1 MATTT
6 ATITLASSD
15 IMDNSLSISN
25 TATLTKAG
33 TSTGLPDTTGLRRKR
48 IASASRQDLLLVDH
62 TDATASRSA
71 KVYIKNTGTSTTKY
85 ATIGITSG
93 DAGTE
98 IKLGRLYGGDWM
110 FIPWNAIVGA
120 KEVFT
125 LTAGGSWA
133 DGNTAIFD
141 GVTATTGATETAAGI
156 SAVIGASTYRNWDV
170 AVTSATV
177 NTFTAK
183 YPGVQT
189 NVQAS
194 GVVGDWAETGG
205 TLVVAV
211 TTQGTDVQDDI
222 TVTMDDATETDIEY
236 MAIYE

>member
-33 TSTGLPDTTGLRRKR
+33 SSTGLPDTTGLSNKR
-48 IASASRQDLLLVDH
+48 IASAARQNLLVVDQ
-62 TDATASRSA
+62 TDATASASA

-93 DAGTE
+93 DAGAE
-98 IKLGRLYGGDWM
+98 VKLGRLYGGDWM
-110 FIPWNAIVGA
+110 FIPWNAVRGA
-120 KEVFT
+120 REVFT
-125 LTAGGSWA
+125 VTCAGDWA
-133 DGNTAIFD
+133 TGNTAIFD
-141 GVTATTGATETAAGI
+141 GVTAACGATQTAVGM
-156 SAVIGASTYRNWDV
+156 SAIIAATTYRNWDV
-170 AVTSATV
+170 TVSSTTV
-177 NTFTAK
+177 NIFTAK

-189 NVQAS
+189 NVTE
-194 GVVGDWAETGG
+194 DWTENAAGSIA
-205 TLVVAV
+205 VAV

-222 TVTMDDATETDIEY
+222 TVTMSDAEETVIEY

>member
-33 TSTGLPDTTGLRRKR
+33 SSTGLPDTTGLSNKR
-48 IASASRQDLLLVDH
+48 IASAARQNLLVVDQ
-62 TDATASRSA
+62 TDATASASA

-93 DAGTE
+93 DAGAE
-98 IKLGRLYGGDWM
+98 VKLGRLYGGDWM
-110 FIPWNAIVGA
+110 FIPWNAVRGA
-120 KEVFT
+120 REVFT
-125 LTAGGSWA
+125 VTCSDTWA
-133 DGNTAIFD
+133 TGNTAIFD
-141 GVTATTGATETAAGI
+141 GVTATCGATQTAEGM
-156 SAVIGASTYRNWDV
+156 SAIIAATTYRNWDV
-170 AVTSATV
+170 TVSSTTV
-177 NTFTAK
+177 NIFTAK

-189 NVQAS
+189 NVTE
-194 GVVGDWAETGG
+194 DWAENAAGSIA
-205 TLVVAV
+205 VAV

-222 TVTMDDATETDIEY
+222 TVTMSDAEETVIEY

>member
-33 TSTGLPDTTGLRRKR
+33 NSTGLPDTTGLRRKR
-48 IASASRQDLLLVDH
+48 IASAVKQDLLVVDH
-62 TDATASRSA
+62 TDVTASKSA

-93 DAGTE
+93 DAGGE
-98 IKLGRLYGGDWM
+98 IKLGRLYGGEWM
-110 FIPWNAIVGA
+110 FIPWNAVRGA

-125 LTAGGSWA
+125 LTASGSWA
-133 DGNTAIFD
+133 TGNTAIFD
-141 GVTATTGATETAAGI
+141 GVTATVAGTETAAGA
-156 SAVIGASTYRNWDV
+156 SAVIAAATYRNWDV
-170 AVTSATV
+170 VATSSTV

-189 NVQAS
+189 NVAGDWTENAS
-194 GVVGDWAETGG
+194 GALAVS
-205 TLVVAV
+205 V
-211 TTQGTDVQDDI
+211 TTEGTDVQDDI
-222 TVTMDDATETDIEY
+222 TVTMSDSTETVIEY

>member
-33 TSTGLPDTTGLRRKR
+33 NSTGLPDTTGLRRKR
-48 IASASRQDLLLVDH
+48 IASAVKQDLLVVDQ
-62 TDATASRSA
+62 TDATLNGAN

-85 ATIGITSG
+85 ATIGVTSG
-93 DAGTE
+93 DGGAE
-98 IKLGRLYGGDWM
+98 IILGRLYGGDWM
-110 FIPWNAIVGA
+110 FIPWNAVRGA
-120 KEVFT
+120 KEVFA
-125 LTAGGSWA
+125 LTASGSWA
-133 DGNTAIFD
+133 TGNTAIFD
-141 GVTATTGATETAAGI
+141 GVTTTVAATETAAGI
-156 SAVIGASTYRNWDV
+156 STLIQAATYRNWV
-170 AVTSATV
+170 VTPDSTTPATISV
-177 NTFTAK
+177 FTAK

-189 NVQAS
+189 NVAGDWTENAS
-194 GVVGDWAETGG
+194 GALAVS
-205 TLVVAV
+205 V

-222 TVTMDDATETDIEY
+222 TCTMNDTTETVIEY

>member
-25 TATLTKAG
+25 TATLTKG
-33 TSTGLPDTTGLRRKR
+33 GNSTGLTETTGLSRKK
-48 IASASRQDLLLVDH
+48 IASDTKQDLLVVDR
-62 TDATASRSA
+62 TDASA
-71 KVYIKNTGTSTTKY
+71 GGANKLYIKNTGTSTTKY

-93 DAGTE
+93 DAGAE
-98 IKLGRLYGGDWM
+98 IILGKLYGGDWM
-110 FIPWNAIVGA
+110 FIPWNAVRGA
-120 KEVFT
+120 KEIFT
-125 LTAGGSWA
+125 LTSGGSWA
-133 DGNTAIFD
+133 TGNTAIFD
-141 GVTATTGATETAAGI
+141 GVTATTGGTETAAGI
-156 SAVIGASTYRNWDV
+156 SAIIGASTYRNWDV
-170 AVTSATV
+170 AVTSGTV

-194 GVVGDWAETGG
+194 GVVGDWAENGG
-205 TLVVAV
+205 TLVVNV
-211 TTQGTDVQDDI
+211 TQQGTEIQDDI
-222 TVTMDDATETDIEY
+222 TVTMNDATETVIEY

>member
-33 TSTGLPDTTGLRRKR
+33 TSTGLPDTTGLSNKR
-48 IASASRQDLLLVDH
+48 IASAARQNLLVVDQ
-62 TDATASRSA
+62 TDATASASA

-93 DAGTE
+93 DTGAE
-98 IKLGRLYGGDWM
+98 VKLGRLYGGDWM
-110 FIPWNAIVGA
+110 FIPWNAVRGA
-120 KEVFT
+120 REVFT
-125 LTAGGSWA
+125 VTCAGAWA
-133 DGNTAIFD
+133 IPDTAIFD
-141 GVTATTGATETAAGI
+141 GVTATCGATETAVGM
-156 SAVIGASTYRNWDV
+156 SAIIAATTYRNWDV
-170 AVTSATV
+170 TV
-177 NTFTAK
+177 STTTANIFTAK

-189 NVQAS
+189 NVT
-194 GVVGDWAETGG
+194 GDWTVTTAGDG
-205 TLVVAV
+205 SIAVAV

-222 TVTMDDATETDIEY
+222 TVTMDDATETVIEY

>member
-33 TSTGLPDTTGLRRKR
+33 SNIGLPDTTGLSNKR
-48 IASASRQDLLLVDH
+48 IASEARQNLLVVDQ
-62 TDATASRSA
+62 TDATASASA

-93 DAGTE
+93 DAGAE
-98 IKLGRLYGGDWM
+98 VKLGRLYGGDWM
-110 FIPWNAIVGA
+110 FIPWNAVRGA
-120 KEVFT
+120 REVFT
-125 LTAGGSWA
+125 VTCAGDWA
-133 DGNTAIFD
+133 TGNTAIFD
-141 GVTATTGATETAAGI
+141 GVTATCGDTETAAGM
-156 SAVIGASTYRNWDV
+156 SAIIAATTYRNWDV
-170 AVTSATV
+170 TV
-177 NTFTAK
+177 SSSTANIFTAK

-189 NVQAS
+189 NVTEDWTENAS
-194 GVVGDWAETGG
+194 GSIA
-205 TLVVAV
+205 VAV

-222 TVTMDDATETDIEY
+222 TVTMDDATETVIEY

>member
-33 TSTGLPDTTGLRRKR
+33 SNIGLPDTTGLSNKR
-48 IASASRQDLLLVDH
+48 IASEARQNLLVVDQ
-62 TDATASRSA
+62 TDATASASA

-93 DAGTE
+93 DAGAE
-98 IKLGRLYGGDWM
+98 VKLGRLYGGDWM
-110 FIPWNAIVGA
+110 FIPWNAVRGA
-120 KEVFT
+120 REVFT
-125 LTAGGSWA
+125 VTCADTWA
-133 DGNTAIFD
+133 TGDTAIFD
-141 GVTATTGATETAAGI
+141 GVTATCGGTQTAAGM
-156 SAVIGASTYRNWDV
+156 SAVILATTYRNWDV
-170 AVTSATV
+170 TV
-177 NTFTAK
+177 SSSTANIFTAK

-189 NVQAS
+189 NVTEDWTENAS
-194 GVVGDWAETGG
+194 GSIA
-205 TLVVAV
+205 VAV

-222 TVTMDDATETDIEY
+222 TVTMNDATETVIEY

>member
-15 IMDNSLSISN
+15 IMDNSLSVSN

-48 IASASRQDLLLVDH
+48 IASAVKQDLLVVDQ
-62 TDATASRSA
+62 TDATASKSA

-93 DAGTE
+93 DGGAE
-98 IKLGRLYGGDWM
+98 IILGRLYGGDWM
-110 FIPWNAIVGA
+110 FIPWNAVRGA

-125 LTAGGSWA
+125 LTASGSWA
-133 DGNTAIFD
+133 TDNTAIFD
-141 GVTATTGATETAAGI
+141 GVTATVVGTETAAGA
-156 SAVIGASTYRNWDV
+156 SAVIAASTYRNWDV
-170 AVTSATV
+170 VATSGTV

-189 NVQAS
+189 NVAGDWTENAS
-194 GVVGDWAETGG
+194 GALAVS
-205 TLVVAV
+205 V
-211 TTQGTDVQDDI
+211 TTQGTEVQDDI
-222 TVTMDDATETDIEY
+222 TCTMNDATETVIEY

>member
-33 TSTGLPDTTGLRRKR
+33 SNIGLPDTTGLSNKR
-48 IASASRQDLLLVDH
+48 IASEARQNLLVVDQ
-62 TDATASRSA
+62 TDATASASA

-93 DAGTE
+93 DAGAE
-98 IKLGRLYGGDWM
+98 VKLGRLYGGDWM
-110 FIPWNAIVGA
+110 FIPWNAVRGA
-120 KEVFT
+120 REVFT
-125 LTAGGSWA
+125 VTCAGDWA
-133 DGNTAIFD
+133 TGNTAIFD
-141 GVTATTGATETAAGI
+141 GVTATCGDTETPAGMSAIIAAT
-156 SAVIGASTYRNWDV
+156 TYRNWDV
-170 AVTSATV
+170 TV
-177 NTFTAK
+177 SSSTANIFTAK

-189 NVQAS
+189 NVTEDWTENAS
-194 GVVGDWAETGG
+194 GSIA
-205 TLVVAV
+205 VAV

-222 TVTMDDATETDIEY
+222 TVTMNDTTETVIEY

>member
-33 TSTGLPDTTGLRRKR
+33 ISTGLPDTTGLSNKR
-48 IASASRQDLLLVDH
+48 IASAARQNLLVVDQ
-62 TDATASRSA
+62 TDATASASA

-93 DAGTE
+93 DAGAE
-98 IKLGRLYGGDWM
+98 VKLGRLYGGDWM
-110 FIPWNAIVGA
+110 FIPWNAVRGA
-120 KEVFT
+120 REVFT
-125 LTAGGSWA
+125 VTCAGDWA
-133 DGNTAIFD
+133 TGNTAIFD
-141 GVTATTGATETAAGI
+141 GVTAACGATQTAAGM
-156 SAVIGASTYRNWDV
+156 SAIIAATTYRNWDV
-170 AVTSATV
+170 TV
-177 NTFTAK
+177 SDERSNIFTAK

-189 NVQAS
+189 NVTE
-194 GVVGDWAETGG
+194 DWAENAAGSIA
-205 TLVVAV
+205 VAV

-222 TVTMDDATETDIEY
+222 TVTMNDIEETVIEY

>member
-33 TSTGLPDTTGLRRKR
+33 SNTGLPDTTGLSNKR
-48 IASASRQDLLLVDH
+48 IASEARQNLLVVDQ
-62 TDATASRSA
+62 TDATASASA

-93 DAGTE
+93 DAGAE
-98 IKLGRLYGGDWM
+98 VKLGRLYGGDWM
-110 FIPWNAIVGA
+110 FIPWNAVRGA
-120 KEVFT
+120 REVFT
-125 LTAGGSWA
+125 VTCAGDWA
-133 DGNTAIFD
+133 TGNTAIFD
-141 GVTATTGATETAAGI
+141 GVTATCGDTETPAGMSAIIAAT
-156 SAVIGASTYRNWDV
+156 TYRNWDV
-170 AVTSATV
+170 TV
-177 NTFTAK
+177 SSSTANIFTAK

-189 NVQAS
+189 NVTEDWTENAS
-194 GVVGDWAETGG
+194 GSIA
-205 TLVVAV
+205 VAV

-222 TVTMDDATETDIEY
+222 TVTMDDATETVIEY

>member
-33 TSTGLPDTTGLRRKR
+33 SNIGLPDTTGLSNKR
-48 IASASRQDLLLVDH
+48 IASEARQNLLVVDQ
-62 TDATASRSA
+62 TDATASASA

-93 DAGTE
+93 DAGAE
-98 IKLGRLYGGDWM
+98 VKLGRLYGGDWM
-110 FIPWNAIVGA
+110 FIPWNAVRGA
-120 KEVFT
+120 REVFT
-125 LTAGGSWA
+125 VTCAGAWA
-133 DGNTAIFD
+133 TGNTAVFD
-141 GVTATTGATETAAGI
+141 GVTATCGDTETAAGM
-156 SAVIGASTYRNWDV
+156 SAIIAATTYRNWDV
-170 AVTSATV
+170 TV
-177 NTFTAK
+177 SSSTANIFTAK

-189 NVQAS
+189 NVTEDWTENAS
-194 GVVGDWAETGG
+194 GSIA
-205 TLVVAV
+205 VAV

-222 TVTMDDATETDIEY
+222 TVTMNDATETVIEY

>member
-33 TSTGLPDTTGLRRKR
+33 SSTGLPDTTGLSNKR
-48 IASASRQDLLLVDH
+48 IASAARQNLLVVDQ
-62 TDATASRSA
+62 TDATASASA

-93 DAGTE
+93 DAGAE
-98 IKLGRLYGGDWM
+98 VKLGRLYGGDWM
-110 FIPWNAIVGA
+110 FIPWNAVRGA
-120 KEVFT
+120 REVFT
-125 LTAGGSWA
+125 VTCAGDWA
-133 DGNTAIFD
+133 TGNTAIFD
-141 GVTATTGATETAAGI
+141 GVTATCGDTETPAGM
-156 SAVIGASTYRNWDV
+156 SAVILATTYRNWDV
-170 AVTSATV
+170 TV
-177 NTFTAK
+177 SSSTANIFTAK

-189 NVQAS
+189 NVTEDWTENAS
-194 GVVGDWAETGG
+194 GSIA
-205 TLVVAV
+205 VAV

-222 TVTMDDATETDIEY
+222 TVTMNDATETVIEY

>member
-6 ATITLASSD
+6 ATITLSSAD

-33 TSTGLPDTTGLRRKR
+33 ISTGLPDTTGLSNKR
-48 IASASRQDLLLVDH
+48 IASAARQNLLVVDQ
-62 TDATASRSA
+62 TDATASASA

-93 DAGTE
+93 DAGAE
-98 IKLGRLYGGDWM
+98 VKLGRLYGGDWM
-110 FIPWNAIVGA
+110 FIPWNAVRGA
-120 KEVFT
+120 REVFT
-125 LTAGGSWA
+125 VTCADTWA
-133 DGNTAIFD
+133 TGDTAIFD
-141 GVTATTGATETAAGI
+141 GVTATCGGTQTAAGM
-156 SAVIGASTYRNWDV
+156 SAVILATTYRNWDV
-170 AVTSATV
+170 TFSSSTA
-177 NTFTAK
+177 NIFTAK

-189 NVQAS
+189 NVT
-194 GVVGDWAETGG
+194 GDWTVDAAGDG
-205 TLVVAV
+205 SIAVAV

-222 TVTMDDATETDIEY
+222 TVTMNDATETVIEY

>member
-33 TSTGLPDTTGLRRKR
+33 SSTGLPDTTGLSNKR
-48 IASASRQDLLLVDH
+48 IASAARQNLLVVDQ
-62 TDATASRSA
+62 TDATASASA

-93 DAGTE
+93 DAGAE
-98 IKLGRLYGGDWM
+98 VKLGRLYGGDWM
-110 FIPWNAIVGA
+110 LIPWNAVRGA
-120 KEVFT
+120 REVFT
-125 LTAGGSWA
+125 VTCSDTWATA
-133 DGNTAIFD
+133 DTAIFD
-141 GVTATTGATETAAGI
+141 GVTATCGATQTAVGM
-156 SAVIGASTYRNWDV
+156 SAIIAATTYRNWDV
-170 AVTSATV
+170 TVSSTTV
-177 NTFTAK
+177 NIFTAK

-189 NVQAS
+189 NVTE
-194 GVVGDWAETGG
+194 DWTENAAGSIA
-205 TLVVAV
+205 VAV

-222 TVTMDDATETDIEY
+222 TVTMNDIEETVIEY

>member
-33 TSTGLPDTTGLRRKR
+33 NSTGLTETTGLARKK
-48 IASASRQDLLLVDH
+48 IASALRQDLILVDN
-62 TDATASRSA
+62 TDATASKAS
-71 KVYIKNTGTSTTKY
+71 KIYIKNTGTSTSKY

-93 DAGTE
+93 DAGAE

-110 FIPWNAIVGA
+110 LIPWNAVRGA

-125 LTAGGSWA
+125 LTASGSWA
-133 DGNTAIFD
+133 TNNTAIFD
-141 GVTATTGATETAAGI
+141 GVTATVGSTQTAAGA
-156 SAVIGASTYRNWDV
+156 SAVIAASTYRNWDV
-170 AVTSATV
+170 AVTSGTV

-189 NVQAS
+189 NVAGDWTENAS
-194 GVVGDWAETGG
+194 GALAVS
-205 TLVVAV
+205 V

-222 TVTMDDATETDIEY
+222 TVTMNDSTETVIEY

>member
-33 TSTGLPDTTGLRRKR
+33 SNIGLPDTTGLSNKR
-48 IASASRQDLLLVDH
+48 IASEARQNLLVVDQ
-62 TDATASRSA
+62 TDATASASA

-93 DAGTE
+93 DAGAE
-98 IKLGRLYGGDWM
+98 VKLGRLYGGDWM
-110 FIPWNAIVGA
+110 FIPWNAVRGA
-120 KEVFT
+120 REVFT
-125 LTAGGSWA
+125 VTCAGDWA
-133 DGNTAIFD
+133 TGNTAIFD
-141 GVTATTGATETAAGI
+141 GVTATCGDTETPAGMSAIIAAT
-156 SAVIGASTYRNWDV
+156 TYRNWDV
-170 AVTSATV
+170 TV
-177 NTFTAK
+177 SSSTANIFTAK

-189 NVQAS
+189 NVTEDWTENAS
-194 GVVGDWAETGG
+194 GSIA
-205 TLVVAV
+205 VAV

-222 TVTMDDATETDIEY
+222 TVTMNDATETVIEY

>member
-48 IASASRQDLLLVDH
+48 IASAVKQDLLVVDQ
-62 TDATASRSA
+62 TDATASKSA
-71 KVYIKNTGTSTTKY
+71 KVYIKNTGASTTKY
-85 ATIGITSG
+85 ATIGVTSG
-93 DAGTE
+93 DSGAE
-98 IKLGRLYGGDWM
+98 IILGRLYGGDWM
-110 FIPWNAIVGA
+110 FIPWNAVRGA

-125 LTAGGSWA
+125 LTTSGSWA
-133 DGNTAIFD
+133 TGNTAIFD
-141 GVTATTGATETAAGI
+141 GVTAAVAGTETAAGLTT
-156 SAVIGASTYRNWDV
+156 VIEATTYRNWV
-170 AVTSATV
+170 VTNAGTATTS
-177 NTFTAK
+177 TFTAK

-189 NVQAS
+189 NVA
-194 GVVGDWAETGG
+194 GDWTENGSGAI
-205 TLVVAV
+205 AISV
-211 TTQGTDVQDDI
+211 TTEGTDVQDDI
-222 TVTMDDATETDIEY
+222 TCTMNDATETVIEY